1 MSKFVPI
8 LLAAATIALGT
19 AAQAQT
25 NQRPSQQT
33 PSAAP
38 SAPAQPGGRT
48 ITEAQLREELERLG
62 FKNVSGIKQKGN
74 TIEAKAMKD
83 GKRVT
88 LNIDTNTGKVVAR

>member
-1 MSKFVPI
+1 MPKFVPM
-8 LLAAATIALGT
+8 LLAAATMALG
-19 AAQAQT
+19 APAQAQT
-25 NQRPSQQT
+25 TQSPQRA

-38 SAPAQPGGRT
+38 AAPAQPGGRT

-62 FKNVSGIKQKGN
+62 FKNVSNIKQKGN
-74 TIEAKAMKD
+74 TIEAKALKD

>member
-1 MSKFVPI
+1 MPKFVPM
-8 LLAAATIALGT
+8 LLAAAMMALGA

-25 NQRPSQQT
+25 TQSPQRA

-38 SAPAQPGGRT
+38 AAPAQPGGRT

-62 FKNVSGIKQKGN
+62 FKNVSNIKQKGN
-74 TIEAKAMKD
+74 MIEAKALKD

>member
-8 LLAAATIALGT
+8 LLATATIALGA

-25 NQRPSQQT
+25 SQRPAQP

-48 ITEAQLREELERLG
+48 ITEAQLRQELERLG
-62 FKNVSGIKQKGN
+62 FKNVSNIKQKGS
-74 TIEAKAMKD
+74 TIEAKATKD